1 MWRAMI
7 GKLTVRWAVT
17 ALFGASLAAYAYLA
31 VSQRDRWSC
40 AVNHLLHLAMSAA
53 MILMVW
59 RVGLGLPAVAPTL
72 FFLLAGA
79 WFVFL
84 AVRASAESRE
94 RLKTC
99 YYAAMMAAMAWMY
112 ALMSSG
118 TTGAHAHGHSASD
131 SVGANMPGMR
141 LPEHP
146 ASPGAG
152 GFSWVAAA
160 NLLGAL
166 GFAALAVYWLYRFVG
181 QRRLARVPARLARME
196 PLYQAFT
203 AAGTALMFDTLLW

>member
-7 GKLTVRWAVT
+7 GELTVRWAVT
-17 ALFGASLAAYAYLA
+17 ALFGASLAAYTYLA

-99 YYAAMMAAMAWMY
+99 YYAAMMAAMA
-112 ALMSSG
+112 
-118 TTGAHAHGHSASD
+118 
-131 SVGANMPGMR
+131 
-141 LPEHP
+141 
-146 ASPGAG
+146 
-152 GFSWVAAA
+152 
-160 NLLGAL
+160 
-166 GFAALAVYWLYRFVG
+166 
-181 QRRLARVPARLARME
+181 
-196 PLYQAFT
+196 
-203 AAGTALMFDTLLW
+203 